1 MAFTPITAETPWNS
15 LALAQE
21 VYQASLHR
29 CGAAYAARKSQWDG
43 QIPLWGAP
51 STSTPVFT
59 FIRKAQQF
67 ILTYMT
73 AFSPPSAPLT
83 ADSEIAINTYHAQ
96 SFAEETGL
104 TGKDV
109 YNNFAFWRRVPEG
122 ATPPTHAQWADYD
135 WNGYS
140 YGGIQQKDVAG
151 PWLWADIM
159 AALVKMTRTLSS
171 GPYSPS
177 NTVEYRYESTTATES
192 SPPPYAALPGNITL
206 PVVTSAGVNPLMVS
220 MYRNLGGGSSTGLEI
235 ELRIREAEYYVADG
249 VSVTNK
255 MVVSPRYG
263 AGDYPG
269 SIFGLSVAD
278 MGKTISRAPLSTR
291 EADGRHYFRCGL
303 VDPSTLIGVSRES
316 VLDAVLPSFPAQSSV
331 YTTTGYAY
339 LVSDYVFPDGP
350 PAA

>member
-1 MAFTPITAETPWNS
+1 MAFTSITAETHWNS

-21 VYQASLHR
+21 VYQACLHR
-29 CGAAYAARKSQWDG
+29 CGAAYATTKTAWDG
-43 QIPLWGAP
+43 QIPLWDEP
-51 STSTPVFT
+51 STAMPVFT

-67 ILTYMT
+67 ILAHMT
-73 AFSPPSAPLT
+73 AFSPPSIALT
-83 ADSEIAINTYHAQ
+83 ADSEIAISPYNAQ

-104 TGKDV
+104 DGKDV

-135 WNGYS
+135 WDGYS
-140 YGGIQQKDVAG
+140 YGQIQQKDVAG

-159 AALVKMTRTLSS
+159 AALVKMTRAVAS
-171 GPYSPS
+171 GPYSSS
-177 NTVEYRYESTTATES
+177 NTAEYRYESTAATAP

-206 PVVTSAGVNPLMVS
+206 PVVASTGATPLTVFMS
-220 MYRNLGGGSSTGLEI
+220 RILRGGSSAYLEI
-235 ELRIREAEYYVADG
+235 ELRIREAEYYVADS
-249 VSVTNK
+249 VSVTNQ
-255 MVVSPRYG
+255 MVVCPRYG
-263 AGDYPG
+263 ASDFPG
-269 SIFGLSVAD
+269 SIFGLSVDD

-316 VLDAVLPSFPAQSSV
+316 VLDAVLPSFPTESSV
-331 YTTTGYAY
+331 YMTTGFAY

-350 PAA
+350 PAT